1 MRAKL
6 IPQEEIITNG
16 DAAVANMS
24 FRETSDIID
33 AFMVISLD
41 RNLATLGFSSEFRA
55 KVAAMRE
62 LYIERMHKPACTVI
76 PSDTLKEIFG

>member
-16 DAAVANMS
+16 DVAVANMS
-24 FRETSDIID
+24 FRETSDIIA
-33 AFMVISLD
+33 AFMDISRD
-41 RNLATLGFSSEFRA
+41 CNLATLDFSSEFRA

-62 LYIERMHKPACTVI
+62 LYMERMHKPA
-76 PSDTLKEIFG
+76 DD